1 MINAAFPYW
10 NYCERLALGAVLSK
24 GRHRCTGVGGLH
36 PAVLGVERVSERVT
50 ATLLG
55 WACGLAFFCVDLIW
69 IYGTLVNE
77 GHFFIVPAAIAFFA
91 LAAYLALFFGGFG
104 YLLSLFAARGFKPS
118 VTAPFAWVA
127 CEYVRAWLLTGFPWD
142 LLGYSQAGNLYVV
155 QIADVT
161 GIYGL
166 SFLVMWVNAT
176 TWAVLSSLARRGP
189 FPVMRVLLTAVLL
202 VGVLAYGELRLRSFG
217 TILPYASSSI
227 VGVLQGNIPQ
237 AQKWSESQ
245 RERTFRAYEELAR
258 KAVNRGAEL
267 LVWPE
272 TSVPVPDR
280 RP

>member
-1 MINAAFPYW
+1 M
-10 NYCERLALGAVLSK
+10 
-24 GRHRCTGVGGLH
+24 
-36 PAVLGVERVSERVT
+36 
-50 ATLLG
+50 
-55 WACGLAFFCVDLIW
+55 
-69 IYGTLVNE
+69 
-77 GHFFIVPAAIAFFA
+77 
-91 LAAYLALFFGGFG
+91 
-104 YLLSLFAARGFKPS
+104 
-118 VTAPFAWVA
+118 
-127 CEYVRAWLLTGFPWD
+127 
-142 LLGYSQAGNLYVV
+142 
-155 QIADVT
+155 
-161 GIYGL
+161 
-166 SFLVMWVNAT
+166 
-176 TWAVLSSLARRGP
+176 
-189 FPVMRVLLTAVLL
+189 LL